1 MTLSILLVVG
11 SLALI
16 IMEVLFVS
24 FGALALGATA
34 LGVGGVVTAFSVSQ
48 MFGWIM
54 AAVLLVGV
62 PFCLKVAF
70 TVLPK
75 LGFARGFYLE
85 APEMT
90 DAERQAGARI
100 DKKLLGREG
109 LATSPLRPAGIATFG
124 EEVLQVVSQGVMIE
138 PGARVRVVELT
149 GNRIVVEEI

>member
-24 FGALALGATA
+24 FGALALAAAA

-54 AAVLLVGV
+54 AGVLLVGV
-62 PFCLKVAF
+62 PFCLKLAF

-85 APEMT
+85 APELT
-90 DAERQAGARI
+90 DAERQAGARV
-100 DKKLLGREG
+100 DDKLLGQEG
-109 LATSPLRPAGIATFG
+109 LATSALRPSGIAQFG